1 MEWIPE
7 TVLQRYVKDNKDK
20 FSQYFE
26 GKITHVEWRNDRYPD
41 LVFVI
46 DNNIRIPVEVEW
58 KTSNFLAHKHD
69 PEVLTLG
76 KGYDSKGLL
85 FVGKIEP
92 NYDVGNIEQVEI
104 SLKDFEKWFKDHSH
118 ELVLETTAELHK
130 IDDERKLPKLW
141 FTYLSLKGDGV
152 SHFRDALK
160 HGVWGV
166 QKNYKP
172 TKHTQISG
180 IKKGNTIAVIGPG
193 KNFPGRVPLSEWVK
207 KSFKGF
213 FENIRVY
220 RITSDKYENET
231 KIWKTRGKW
240 KDELFPH
247 RFDFDPVPLI
257 VLKNCKINKL
267 SRTTQK
273 ELHSMVYS
281 NIRMCDPSSLV
292 DILHNAE
299 KLNLEESIKELEYVS
314 KILKD

>member
-104 SLKDFEKWFKDHSH
+104 SLKDFEKWFERVSGT
-118 ELVLETTAELHK
+118 LVKETTKELHK
-130 IDDERKLPKLW
+130 IDETRKLPKLW
-141 FTYLSLKGDGV
+141 FTYLSFKGDGV
-152 SHFRDALK
+152 LHFETALK
-160 HGVWGV
+160 NQIWGI

-172 TKHTQISG
+172 TTNNQIKG
-180 IKKGNTIAVIGPG
+180 IQKGDLVAFIGPG
-193 KNFPGRVPLSEWVK
+193 KKFPGRVPLSDWVK
-207 KSFKGF
+207 KSFKGY
-213 FENIRVY
+213 FEKIQVFKV
-220 RITSDKYENET
+220 TSSYFEDNSKV
-231 KIWKTRGKW
+231 WKTRGKW
-240 KDELFPH
+240 INELFPH
-247 RFDFDPVPLI
+247 RFNFDRNPLI
-257 VLKNCKINKL
+257 VMKNIQINKL
-267 SRTTQK
+267 GLTTKK
-273 ELHSMVYS
+273 ELHNTVYS
-281 NIRMCDPSSLV
+281 NIRMCDPHSLV

-299 KLNLEESIKELEYVS
+299 QLNLKESKDNLEYIT
-314 KILKD
+314 KID